1 MNNYIAPEL
10 VKTINGVNIL
20 WFESSNKYILMDD
33 TNLSLLNYFLDSS
46 NRQEF
51 TKRLTKSLFI
61 SEETSYSVYE
71 DLKQLLLQCN
81 SLPNEA
87 LKSEIPLET
96 FQFTETVTYQIKNKL
111 LEVCFSNDLIKQLIH
126 PQFKHL
132 EHKTTQKA
140 DFTFHVAS
148 KDNLL
153 YLFTNRIH
161 CEPFKKSDTHLLQGK
176 FAMELLCLIT
186 NRHED
191 DWLGTFHASTI
202 SNDKEAVM
210 LLGESGKG
218 KSTLSAILMHNGFNL
233 IADDFT
239 PVLAKTQSI
248 YAYPSAISIKE
259 GSFKVIE
266 NYIDDFND
274 IKAIKN
280 HTTKGKIKYITPLN
294 KLGLNNIPCYKMVLV
309 NYQKDVPTTIEKAPI
324 ESVLETLIPDSWLSP
339 KTENAKLFLNWL
351 EKITFYKLTYSNN
364 NEVIDIFKNELLTN

>member
-1 MNNYIAPEL
+1 
-10 VKTINGVNIL
+10 
-20 WFESSNKYILMDD
+20 MDD
-33 TNLSLLNYFLDSS
+33 TNLSLLKYFLNSS

-51 TKRLTKSLFI
+51 TKHLSNLPIVT
-61 SEETSYSVYE
+61 EESFHNVYE
-71 DLKQLLLQCN
+71 DLRQLLLHCN
-81 SLPNEA
+81 ILPDQA
-87 LKSEIPLET
+87 LKSDIQLDT
-96 FQFTETVTYQIKNKL
+96 FQYTETVTYKIKNKL

-132 EHKTTQKA
+132 EQKTTKKA

-148 KDNLL
+148 KDELL
-153 YLFTNRIH
+153 HLFTNRNH
-161 CEPFKKSDTHLLQGK
+161 SESFKISDYHLLQGK
-176 FAMELLCLIT
+176 FAMELLCLLT
-186 NRHED
+186 NSHED

-218 KSTLSAILMHNGFNL
+218 KSTLSAILMNNGYNL

-239 PVLAKTQSI
+239 PVFAKTQSI
-248 YAYPSAISIKE
+248 YTYPSAISIKE

-266 NYIDDFND
+266 NYIDNFND
-274 IKAIKN
+274 TETVDS

-294 KLGLNNIPCYKMVLV
+294 KEGLNNVPCHKMVLV
-309 NYQKDVPTTIEKAPI
+309 NYQKNAPTTIEKAPI

-339 KTENAKLFLNWL
+339 KPENAKLFLNWL

-364 NEVIDIFKNELLTN
+364 NEVIDIFKNDLLTN